1 MEADRATVI
10 DANADV
16 EGTLKG
22 KDAQVLGRFRG
33 EVQLSGRLVM
43 GEGSRVDAKVTA
55 DAAEISGEFKGD
67 ITARSVTLAEK
78 ARVEGS
84 VDAQVLV
91 VREGAQLN
99 GSVSAGGMGK
109 GKGTAASAAGVVAG

>member
-43 GEGSRVDAKVTA
+43 GEGSRVDAKVSA

>member
-1 MEADRATVI
+1 MEVDRATVI
-10 DANADV
+10 DTHADV

-33 EVQLSGRLVM
+33 EVQLSGRLVL
-43 GEGSRVDAKVTA
+43 GEGSRVDAKVSA
-55 DAAEISGEFKGD
+55 DAAEIAGEFKGD

-99 GSVSAGGMGK
+99 GSVSAGGAGK
-109 GKGTAASAAGVVAG
+109 GKGTAAPPAEVVAG